1 MTENNVDPRIEYLGD
16 STFVVEP
23 LERGFG
29 TTLGNSL
36 RRVLLSSLPGAA
48 VTHIKIDGVLHEFST
63 VPHMIE
69 DTTELVLNIKKL
81 RLKLHTDRRKTLRL
95 EAHGEGEVT
104 AADLVPDPEV
114 EVLNPDLHIA
124 SLTDRNARLIME
136 IHVEHGVGYVPA
148 EKQTSQEQVIGL
160 IPVDSLF
167 SPIRRVNYVVED
179 TRVRQRTDYDKL
191 VLEVETDGSIQPYE
205 AVSMAARILQGRLDL
220 FARLERPEVPEPTPD
235 EPKELSIDDMPVENL
250 GLSVRSLNCLKRAGV
265 RTVGDLRSYTEE
277 DVMKLKN
284 FGQKSL
290 DEINEKLLE
299 YGLALRRPDGDVASL
314 PVDALPH

>member
-1 MTENNVDPRIEYLGD
+1 MQQTELIDPRIEYLGD
-16 STFVVEP
+16 DKFVIEP

-48 VTHIKIDGVLHEFST
+48 VTHVKIEGVLHEFST
-63 VPHMIE
+63 LPGMVE

-81 RLKLHTDRRKTLRL
+81 RLKLNTERRKVLRL
-95 EAHGEGEVT
+95 EARGEGRVT
-104 AADLVPDPEV
+104 AADILPDSEV
-114 EVLNPDLHIA
+114 EVLNPDLHLA
-124 SLTDRNARLIME
+124 ELTDRNARLEMDIYIE
-136 IHVEHGVGYVPA
+136 SGVGYVPA

-167 SPIRRVNYVVED
+167 SPIRKVHYVVED

-191 VLEVETDGSIQPYE
+191 VLEVNTDGSILPFE
-205 AVSMAARILQGRLDL
+205 AVSRAAGILQERLAL
-220 FARLERPEVPEPTPD
+220 FANLQRPEVAAE
-235 EPKELSIDDMPVENL
+235 EPVEKHESSIYDQPVEGL

-265 RTVGDLRSYTEE
+265 RTVGDLVQYNEE

-290 DEINEKLLE
+290 DEIKDKLVE
-299 YGLALRRPDGDVASL
+299 YGLGLRPSN
-314 PVDALPH
+314 PEE

>member
-1 MTENNVDPRIEYLGD
+1 MDQLVDPHIEYLGEN
-16 STFVVEP
+16 TFIIEP

-48 VTHIKIDGVLHEFST
+48 VTHVKIDGVLHEFST
-63 VPHMIE
+63 LPGMVE

-81 RLKLHTDRRKTLRL
+81 SLKLSADRRKVLRL
-95 EAHGEGEVT
+95 EAQGEGVVT
-104 AADLVPDPEV
+104 AADIVPDPEV

-124 SLTDRNARLIME
+124 ELTDRNARLIMD
-136 IHVEHGVGYVPA
+136 IYVERGVGYVPA
-148 EKQTSQEQVIGL
+148 EKQMSQEQVIGL

-167 SPIRRVNYVVED
+167 SPIRKVHYVVED
-179 TRVRQRTDYDKL
+179 TRVRQKTDYDKL
-191 VLEVETDGSIQPYE
+191 VLEVTTDGSIQPYE
-205 AVSMAARILQGRLDL
+205 AVSTAARILQSRLDL
-220 FARLERPEVPEPTPD
+220 FANLQRPEAIEYIPE
-235 EPKELSIDDMPVENL
+235 ERKEASILDMPVENL

-265 RTVGDLRSYTEE
+265 RTVGDLHQYTEE

-290 DEINEKLLE
+290 DEIKDKLVE
-299 YGLALRRPDGDVASL
+299 YGLGLRSA
-314 PVDALPH
+314 HTEE